1 METIKG
7 ERTEGA
13 SFWDACAKTSDR
25 ENAELENYHNIL
37 TLASSTSWL
46 CCPFEVFVGSVLP
59 HMLSNKQDADPK
71 SDDEQNSQ

>member
-37 TLASSTSWL
+37 TLNFLAAGSPAALFQSSFHRL
-46 CCPFEVFVGSVLP
+46 
-59 HMLSNKQDADPK
+59 
-71 SDDEQNSQ
+71 